1 MKLKEF
7 IKIKE
12 IYKKK
17 ELSDDPLNTSAQIKQ
32 DWLTKFINFINSS
45 LCESESESSRLL
57 PPSES
62 NTIADDPTV
71 NLATTKNKLL
81 VNLVNKFLIHPYVHN
96 YLDSLLHKN
105 PFDSFQILVSTI
117 NDKVYQSFNSY
128 NKFVNEAYER
138 AQYLIHNKVNIIND
152 CVLTRKEVWD
162 SIIECL
168 PNFVYTVITFFKEV
182 PGISELND
190 SDFTAAINTRLFDF
204 YTIQNAHLFI
214 NGESY
219 QILFTKTKNI
229 QYTRELMNKIKS
241 KDKNNI
247 LFEFAE
253 EFNQLNL
260 TVKEKALL
268 IILCFTFPGKI
279 TCLRIR
285 FKKVFPNHRS
295 RQCFF

>member
-1 MKLKEF
+1 M
-7 IKIKE
+7 
-12 IYKKK
+12 
-17 ELSDDPLNTSAQIKQ
+17 KQ
-32 DWLTKFINFINSS
+32 DWLIKFINYINSS
-45 LCESESESSRLL
+45 SCESESSRLL
-57 PPSES
+57 SPSKS
-62 NTIADDPTV
+62 NTITDDPTV
-71 NLATTKNKLL
+71 NSATTKNKLL

-96 YLDSLLHKN
+96 YLDSLLYKN

-117 NDKVYQSFNSY
+117 NDKVYQSFDSY
-128 NKFVNEAYER
+128 NKYVNEAYER
-138 AQYLIHNKVNIIND
+138 AQYLIQNKVNIIND
-152 CVLTRKEVWD
+152 CGLTTKEVWD

-190 SDFTAAINTRLFDF
+190 NDFTAAINTRLFDF

-229 QYTRELMNKIKS
+229 HYTRGLMNKIKS
-241 KDKNNI
+241 EDKNNI

-260 TVKEKALL
+260 TGKEKALL
-268 IILCFTFPGKI
+268 IILCLTFPGSI
-279 TCLRIR
+279 TYLRIR
-285 FKKVFPNHRS
+285 YKKVLLNHRFK
-295 RQCFF
+295 RQCFFKHPHFFIAFILEFLFALRQVCRDFTSG